1 MPNTLAVNHL
11 KCINCG
17 GETVTVKVTKTH
29 FRHGQKFK
37 MRGVEAEECVECG
50 TRYFSAKTLKKLDR
64 EIDAKVAAA

>member
-1 MPNTLAVNHL
+1 MPKTLAVNHL

-37 MRGVEAEECVECG
+37 MRGVEAEECVECR